1 MSVAHKAC
9 LAAPS
14 TGTGRYWY
22 CVKSEPVSPCGEQAP
37 CEDDRLDDGQEHL
50 SQSSHSKILKVDA
63 KF

>member
-9 LAAPS
+9 LSVPS

-22 CVKSEPVSPCGEQAP
+22 WVKSEPVSPCGEQAP
-37 CEDDRLDDGQEHL
+37 GEDNRLDDSQEHL